1 MSGLSLVESLPKTKC
16 SRRSIS
22 LASET
27 VDLLDAVKESQIA
40 QGLPTTG
47 YVLTRPNGLPLI
59 PQEVTKEFT
68 RFIRAHGLPYLT
80 FHGLRH
86 ANATLQLAA
95 GINPKVVSEGLGHST
110 VAITLDLYSHVLPNM
125 QKHAAEAVANLLNRK
140 SPTT

>member
-1 MSGLSLVESLPKTKC
+1 MKSALGCRLVGTPDSISGLSLVEGLPKTKC

-59 PQEVTKEFT
+59 PQEVTKAFT
-68 RFIRAHGLPYLT
+68 RFIREHGLPHLT

-86 ANATLQLAA
+86 A
-95 GINPKVVSEGLGHST
+95 P
-110 VAITLDLYSHVLPNM
+110 
-125 QKHAAEAVANLLNRK
+125 
-140 SPTT
+140 